1 MKTLFKNAGK
11 KIKTVSKVLLV
22 LMSIACIIVGIVL
35 LADGPDT
42 DDAELWVGLGL
53 LFFGPIVCWAL
64 CLFPYGFG
72 VLVENS
78 DKTSENSEKIANK
91 GIAVN
96 SIPSAG
102 TAKNTVNTVSSTDEL
117 PEL

>member
-1 MKTLFKNAGK
+1 MKENFGK
-11 KIKTVSKVLLV
+11 TIKTTATITLIVDMLGSA
-22 LMSIACIIVGIVL
+22 IAGIAL
-35 LADGPDT
+35 LADGRSRLVPI
-42 DDAELWVGLGL
+42 GLAILFGGL
-53 LFFGPIVCWAL
+53 FVSWCIFALF
-64 CLFPYGFG
+64 YGFG

-91 GIAVN
+91 DIAVN

-102 TAKNTVNTVSSTDEL
+102 TAKNTVNTVSSTDDL

>member
-1 MKTLFKNAGK
+1 METLFKNAGK
-11 KIKTVSKVLLV
+11 KIKMVSKVLLI
-22 LMSIACIIVGIVL
+22 LMTIACIIVGIEL
-35 LADGPDT
+35 LAQNRAYG
-42 DDAELWVGLGL
+42 AEREVGLGL
-53 LFFGPIVCWAL
+53 IFLGPIVCWAL

-78 DKTSENSEKIANK
+78 NKTSENSEKIANK

-96 SIPSAG
+96 NIPSAG
-102 TAKNTVNTVSSTDEL
+102 TVKNTVNTVSSTDDL